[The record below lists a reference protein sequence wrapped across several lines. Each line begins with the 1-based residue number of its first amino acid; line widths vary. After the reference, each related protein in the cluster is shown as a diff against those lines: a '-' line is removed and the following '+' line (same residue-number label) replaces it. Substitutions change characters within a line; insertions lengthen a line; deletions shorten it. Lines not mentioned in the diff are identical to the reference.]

1 MRDDRRPALLAD
13 LTLAVVTAI
22 WGTTFIV
29 NRLVLE
35 SAPPL
40 LFLTLRF
47 SVAAV
52 VLALVAWRRPF
63 TPGVR
68 RDGAFVGVLLGVSI
82 GCQIVGQLFTSAS
95 KTAFITG
102 LSVPLTPVVTFLVT
116 RKVPSAANFSGL
128 LLAALGFGVLAWPVD
143 AATLEP
149 GDFLVLLTAVIYAW
163 IIFYVGESAPK
174 HDARRYAAGQILWA
188 AVTVGAVRLAMT
200 PFLSGPGSF
209 FVAEARPLPRT
220 AGIVAAILWMA
231 LVATV
236 VTFVAQTWAQARMSA
251 VHAAIL
257 FALEPVWTA
266 LFAWIALGER
276 MSRREG
282 LGAVLILAGILVS
295 EWPGRKK

>member
-1 MRDDRRPALLAD
+1 MRDDRRSALFAD

-22 WGTTFIV
+22 WGTTFVV

-35 SAPPL
+35 NAPPL

-47 SVAAV
+47 SVAAA
-52 VLALVAWRRPF
+52 VLALLAWRRPA

-95 KTAFITG
+95 KAAFITG
-102 LSVPLTPVVTFLVT
+102 LSVPLTPVVTFLVA
-116 RKVPSAANFSGL
+116 RKAPSAANLSGL
-128 LLAALGFGVLAWPVD
+128 VLAALGFGVLAWPAD
-143 AATLEP
+143 ATTFEP

-174 HDARRYAAGQILWA
+174 HDARRYAAGQIFWA
-188 AVTVGAVRLAMT
+188 AVTVAVVRLALT
-200 PFLSGPGSF
+200 PFLSGPGAF

-220 AGIVAAILWMA
+220 IGFVAAILWMA

-236 VTFVAQTWAQARMSA
+236 VTFIAQTWAQARMSA
-251 VHAAIL
+251 VHAAIV

-266 LFAWIALGER
+266 FFAWIALGDR
-276 MSRREG
+276 MSRRDVG
-282 LGAVLILAGILVS
+282 GAALILGGILVS
-295 EWPGRKK
+295 EWPGRKR

>member
-1 MRDDRRPALLAD
+1 MRDDRKTALFAD
-13 LTLAVVTAI
+13 AVLAVVTAI

-35 SAPPL
+35 NAPPL

-52 VLALVAWRRPF
+52 VMAVLARGRPV

-68 RDGAFVGVLLGVSI
+68 NDGIFVGVLLGASI

-102 LSVPLTPVVTFLVT
+102 LSVPLTPVVTFLVA
-116 RKVPSAANFSGL
+116 RKVPSASNLAGL
-128 LLAALGFGVLAWPVD
+128 LLAALGFGVLAWP
-143 AATLEP
+143 ANATTLES

-163 IIFYVGESAPK
+163 IIFYLGESAPR
-174 HDARRYAAGQILWA
+174 HDARRYAAEQIFWA
-188 AVTVGAVRLAMT
+188 AVTVGVVRLALT
-200 PFLSGPGSF
+200 PFLPGHGTF
-209 FVAEARPLPRT
+209 FVAEARPLPWT
-220 AGIVAAILWMA
+220 GGFLAAVLWMA

-236 VTFVAQTWAQARMSA
+236 TTFIAQTWAQARMSA

-266 LFAWIALGER
+266 FFAWIVLGER
-276 MSRREG
+276 MSRSEVG
-282 LGAVLILAGILVS
+282 GAALILAGIVVS
-295 EWPGRKK
+295 EWPGKRR

>member
-1 MRDDRRPALLAD
+1 MRDDRKTALFAD
-13 LTLAVVTAI
+13 AVLAVVTAI

-35 SAPPL
+35 NAPPL

-52 VLALVAWRRPF
+52 VMAVLARGRPV

-68 RDGAFVGVLLGVSI
+68 NDGIFVGVLLGASI

-102 LSVPLTPVVTFLVT
+102 LSVPLTPVVTFLVA
-116 RKVPSAANFSGL
+116 RKVPSASNLAGL
-128 LLAALGFGVLAWPVD
+128 LLAALGFGVLAWP
-143 AATLEP
+143 ANATTLEP

-163 IIFYVGESAPK
+163 IIFYLGESAPR
-174 HDARRYAAGQILWA
+174 HDARRYAAEQIFWA
-188 AVTVGAVRLAMT
+188 AVTVGVVRLALT
-200 PFLSGPGSF
+200 PFLSGHGSF
-209 FVAEARPLPRT
+209 FVAEARPLPWTGGFLT
-220 AGIVAAILWMA
+220 AVLWMA

-236 VTFVAQTWAQARMSA
+236 TTFIAQTWAQARMSA
-251 VHAAIL
+251 VHAAVL

-266 LFAWIALGER
+266 FFAWIVLGER
-276 MSRREG
+276 MSRSEVG
-282 LGAVLILAGILVS
+282 GAALILAGIVVS
-295 EWPGRKK
+295 EWPGKRR